1 MKVLITGANGLL
13 GQKLVQL
20 LSSKT
25 TVIATSQGPSRFAL
39 PSGVTYHSMDITNN
53 SQVSSIIVQLQPQ
66 AVIHAAAMTQVDKC
80 EQDRKSCLNVNVNGT
95 RHVAEAAKSVSAYL
109 IHMSTDF
116 IFDGT
121 AGPYD
126 EEATP
131 APVNYYGECKLAAE
145 MIVEDIAPESAI
157 LRTILVYGWLPN
169 MSRSNII
176 LWVKESLE
184 QNKTIQVVDD
194 QWRTPT
200 LVEDL
205 AQGCWLA
212 LERQAA
218 GIYHIA
224 GSDFITPF
232 QMARETAGYFD
243 LDKELIKRTDS
254 TKFTQ
259 PAKRPLKTGFV
270 IAKAE
275 SELGYKPH
283 TFSEGIA
290 ILAGQMNANKMA

>member
-20 LSSKT
+20 LNSKT
-25 TVIATSQGPSRFAL
+25 KVIATSKGLCRFAL
-39 PSGVTYHSMDITNN
+39 PSEVDYHPMDITNGDE
-53 SQVSSIIVQLQPQ
+53 VSLLMKQLRPQ
-66 AVIHAAAMTQVDKC
+66 AVIHAAAMTQVDQC

-95 RHVAEAAKSVSAYL
+95 RHIAEAAKEVGAYL
-109 IHMSTDF
+109 IHISTDF
-116 IFDGT
+116 VFSGT
-121 AGPYD
+121 DGPYD
-126 EEATP
+126 EEALP

-145 MIVEDIAPESAI
+145 EIVKELSAESAI
-157 LRTILVYGWLPN
+157 LRTILVYGWLPD

-184 QNKTIQVVDD
+184 QKKTIRVVDD

-212 LERQAA
+212 LNSKAA
-218 GIYHIA
+218 GLYNIA
-224 GSDFITPF
+224 GSDFMSPH
-232 QMARETAGYFD
+232 QMAIQTADFFD
-243 LDKELIKRTDS
+243 LDKKLIQRTDS

-259 PAKRPLKTGFV
+259 PAKRPPKTGLV

-275 SELGYKPH
+275 SGLGYKPH

-290 ILAGQMNANKMA
+290 LLAQQMSADKMA